1 MADGNGIWIYCQT
14 DKATYCYHSSP
25 TMLYGALVI
34 TEKTAVA
41 ECMSLKQKFFTKNHQ
56 LSEGIVLSDNRKCEI
71 LENKTDQL
79 REIRYHFR

>member
-41 ECMSLKQKFFTKNHQ
+41 ECMSLKQKFCNVLGAPKPFQ
-56 LSEGIVLSDNRKCEI
+56 VIV
-71 LENKTDQL
+71 
-79 REIRYHFR
+79 